1 MRLFKRIEASI
12 LLFSIL
18 TALGFADVSV
28 GKEEY
33 AARRSRLMEKIPDGA
48 AVFLGAKVP
57 AGSFRFFQGN
67 DFYYFTGLEIPDAVL
82 IIDGVRKASVL
93 FFSMSEEEARSEG
106 LSVEIIRNS
115 REATGIER
123 ILPREQFSS
132 FLAGLSQR
140 AGTLYTMFKP
150 EELSRDNSSE
160 KFNALQRSMTLDVC
174 DGRLTRELQFVN
186 NLKGRFPQVMVKDCS
201 ALVWDM
207 RKIKSQAEV
216 ELLRR
221 AARIAVKAHIA
232 LLEAAAPGAAE
243 QELAALFEYTCKM
256 NGAHDLAYYVIL
268 MSGPNHAFGHYHKH
282 DRTLR
287 DGDFIILDAGPDIGY
302 YNADVS
308 STFPANGRFSTEQKK
323 LYELALG
330 IREVCLNAYRP
341 GITFK
346 DVGEKVRRFLV
357 QNGVDPEDPKFRG
370 LVRYGGY
377 NHSIGMA
384 THDVQA
390 SFAGPDE
397 VLTPGYVFAC
407 DINLPYPEDE
417 MGVRLEDTV
426 LITGNGSENFSD
438 GLPRTVAEIEA
449 RMKKR

>member
-1 MRLFKRIEASI
+1 MRLFKRIEVSI

-18 TALGFADVSV
+18 TALVLADVSV

-93 FFSMSEEEARSEG
+93 FFSMGEEEARGEG
-106 LSVEIIRNS
+106 LPVELIRNP
-115 REATGIER
+115 RNATGIER
-123 ILPREQFSS
+123 ILPRDQFSS
-132 FLAGLSQR
+132 FLARLSQR

-150 EELSRDNSSE
+150 EELSRDNSNE
-160 KFNALQRSMTLDVC
+160 KFNALQRSMILDVW
-174 DGRLTRELQFVN
+174 DGRLTRELQFVK
-186 NLKGRFPQVMVKDCS
+186 NLKGRFPQVTVKDCS

-207 RKIKSQAEV
+207 RKTKSQAEV
-216 ELLRR
+216 EVLRR
-221 AARIAVKAHIA
+221 AAQVAVKAHIA
-232 LLEAAAPGAAE
+232 LLEAAAPGITE
-243 QELAALFEYTCKM
+243 QELAALFEYTCKK

-287 DGDFIILDAGPDIGY
+287 DGDFVILDAGPDIGY

-308 STFPANGRFSTEQKK
+308 STFPANGRFSPEQKK

-330 IREVCLNAYRP
+330 IRKVCLAAYRP
-341 GITFK
+341 GVAFR

-426 LITGNGSENFSD
+426 LITGNGSENLSD

>member
-18 TALGFADVSV
+18 TALGFADVSA
-28 GKEEY
+28 GREEY
-33 AARRSRLMEKIPDGA
+33 AARRSLLMEKIPDGA
-48 AVFLGAKVP
+48 AVFLGAKAP

-67 DFYYFTGLEIPDAVL
+67 DFYYFTGLEIPDAALV
-82 IIDGVRKASVL
+82 IDGVRKGSVL
-93 FFSMSEEEARSEG
+93 FFSMSEEEARGEG
-106 LSVEIIRNS
+106 LPVELINNPRD
-115 REATGIER
+115 ATGIER

-140 AGTLYTMFKP
+140 VGTLYTMFKP
-150 EELSRDNSSE
+150 EELSRDNSNE
-160 KFNALQRSMTLDVC
+160 KFSALQRSMTLDVW

-186 NLKGRFPQVMVKDCS
+186 NLKERFPQVAIKDCS
-201 ALVWDM
+201 SLVWDM
-207 RKIKSQAEV
+207 REIKSPAEI
-216 ELLRR
+216 EALRR
-221 AARIAVKAHIA
+221 AAQTAVKAHIA
-232 LLEAAAPGAAE
+232 LIEATAPGATE
-243 QELAALFEYTCKM
+243 QELAALFEYTCKK

-287 DGDFIILDAGPDIGY
+287 DGDFVILDAGPDIGY

-308 STFPANGRFSTEQKK
+308 STFPANGRFSPEQKR

-330 IREVCLNAYRP
+330 IREVCLGSYRP
-341 GITFK
+341 GITFRE
-346 DVGEKVRRFLV
+346 VGEKVRRFLV

-390 SFAGPDE
+390 RFDGPDE

-417 MGVRLEDTV
+417 TGVRLEDTV
-426 LITGNGSENFSD
+426 LITEKGSENLSD
-438 GLPRTVAEIEA
+438 GLPRAVAEIEA
-449 RMKKR
+449 RMKKK